1 VITVTGRQL
10 GKTTSSSCLLA
21 SHLLLG
27 PPGTTNLIV
36 GPSQRIAIE
45 GVRRVRALIE
55 RAGGKLASDNQT
67 SIEMPN
73 RSRLISV
80 PADPTT
86 IRGLTVGSQEG
97 EGGIAIIDEASRVP
111 DELYLS
117 AVRPMLS
124 RYAKKN
130 RLVLISTPAGTSG
143 FFYRTWVD
151 DDLDFIKLKAD
162 WTTAAHL
169 SPEFIEQER
178 RMLSPEQFASEWEC
192 EFIDGLG
199 RKFFNMDTMM
209 DCWGLADTPTPD
221 GNDVDNSSEAIV
233 ARAPAI
239 PNIFGQGTRF

>member
-1 VITVTGRQL
+1 M
-10 GKTTSSSCLLA
+10 
-21 SHLLLG
+21 LG

-67 SIEMPN
+67 SIEMAN
-73 RSRLISV
+73 KSRLISV

-86 IRGLTVGSQEG
+86 IRGLTVGSQQG
-97 EGGIAIIDEASRVP
+97 EGGIAIVDEASRVP

-143 FFYRTWVD
+143 FFYRTWMD
-151 DDLDFIKLKAD
+151 EGLDWIKVKAD
-162 WTTAAHL
+162 WTTAEHL
-169 SPEFIEQER
+169 SPEFIEAER
-178 RMLSPEQFASEWEC
+178 KFLSHEAFLAEWCC
-192 EFIDGLG
+192 EFVDSLG
-199 RKFFNMDTMM
+199 KKFFNMDTMM
-209 DCWGLADTPTPD
+209 DCWGLVSGPTPD
-221 GNDVDNSSEAIV
+221 PVDHASNGDEEIV

-239 PNIFGQGTRF
+239 PNIFGQGVRF